1 MYSSGRG
8 SSAHGSPFAS
18 GAASG
23 MASNATLPGGSMRS
37 QGPGPSFAGSG
48 HLRSLSG
55 LPSDGEESPEAMAHW
70 QTMVDSGWITDQ
82 VQVHIS
88 KLLDLPR
95 EFRDGRPLRYNL
107 LASDEEKVLGKLE
120 KLGGKAPAQEKKETF
135 SLSEEGM
142 LRLATRS
149 VGILIE
155 LQYEDGRRIARCSL
169 SRMDPRSAK
178 PNTYSCWE
186 NEGSDVPIC
195 GVELTIFEGAQE
207 LEKTTLPE
215 RAAPTSS
222 PRGPPPDFPPG
233 AGQSQSQPSKE
244 PTSQDI
250 SFDPPPL
257 ARSGVPP
264 PPPLPTPGMPALGR
278 EVAVKVSRLL
288 DVPSRPQKNYV
299 VRVLDPLGQ
308 LAATPEVPS
317 EAGGAAVSTVHLGP
331 EGDLALRTE
340 SPLLTVRVEFS
351 DGLLIGSCQIYRPD
365 PRSEK
370 MSQYLLTDAAGGSA
384 DCGVELQVLEA
395 VKASRHMGGNLPAG
409 SRVVGR
415 LQLRVLG
422 AFNLQLRDRNVLPAV
437 FVQASV
443 GKTMQKTLIAE
454 GSLSP
459 VWPSSN
465 EFTFP
470 VGAEDGEL
478 EIKVMNSSV
487 PANQVLGSLGLAL
500 WNVPPA
506 QWLQRREKLVGGAGE
521 LEYAFFFQPA
531 KVSTEVPQPGTA
543 PKAMPEAPPAPPS
556 GLAGPTAGSY
566 GGPAL
571 IAPLHFGPQIPFGEP
586 PPGSMVAGD
595 LVLPPLT
602 AGWEAFKPV
611 PRAPQALRSLPAP
624 PTKEEPRMEEHQAL
638 FPDMFHYEKDEHE
651 AEELWLKP
659 PEHDKADELLGADR
673 DFEVLASTAEKWR
686 APVLTP
692 VQLDVFHD
700 KVFPDMDVSLVLPQQ
715 AKKELMPAREVKTR
729 RKERRDRGLPEIP
742 VDGWDNAQSKQTRQP
757 LALRQLKDQERK
769 QTPPPQAGL
778 QEPKTKWI
786 SPILEARSK
795 RRRAKLKVERELV
808 RPEQALDIEQQL
820 QSPEMICLDPALQ
833 PQQYKAQVVSHLE
846 PEDEERRVWVR
857 RPGSDPTVMEV
868 PKDDQQWLEPFQ
880 TSEETAESTA
890 GRSSFQLGISSL
902 RGKRGSTD
910 PLPCQDCLS
919 LTRYDEDIL
928 YVLCDGHGPFGHLVA
943 FRVAQSLPWFL
954 EQLLAA
960 GHRPEEALVHAF
972 PKVAEDVAQFG
983 KAKYIDISSSGAS
996 CSVAFRHGDEVK
1008 VAWLGDTRVLV
1019 ATVTET
1025 SRRVDLVT
1033 PAHTT
1038 EDVKELQRARNSG
1051 AKLVQVPP
1059 NSGHVRLFVPGERYP
1074 GLFVTRAFG
1083 DLAGQGLG
1091 VSSQP
1096 EIRKTSFERTPGL
1109 VLLGSGGFWEMLDD
1123 ARPGEEA
1130 LQLLTA
1136 CRLKECGPS
1145 FAAGKL
1151 AAEARS
1157 RWQQTAE
1164 DCSDDVSCI
1173 LLHWIP
1179 GQGGSRGT
1187 APTAPRPMPQEDS
1200 ALAPDTS
1207 LCPKEFDR
1215 QLLSTVEASSGSSG
1229 AWLRSPLSDHR
1240 ISLKRLDAAGLAEAL
1255 PSFQAGRAQA
1265 CFCSRRGVEPSKDC
1279 FSITQRAGRTLY
1291 LVCNGFGPAG
1301 HLVSFRVAQSLP
1313 KFLFEASTEE
1323 VPEQLVALAFHAA
1336 AAELSQFAGAAH
1348 CDLSQSGASVAAL
1361 LQQGD
1366 SVHLAWLGESRVLVA
1381 TIAGQ
1386 FSRVDLLSPTHLQPD
1401 GLQLSRAFGHSA
1413 SNSTRPDLAKTSFD
1427 STPGLVLLGSG
1438 SLFESMSGEDA
1449 VEVLQ
1454 ETPLTA
1460 AVAGTAL
1467 KKLCDKWQQ
1476 TWDGKKSLL
1485 CFLLIWPGE
1494 ETRAE
1499 SPKSLSPMSPSRS
1512 AQAALLAGK
1521 ARYLQAKPESG
1532 AVGQACPEAPTPPQP
1547 ASPKAEPYHC
1557 PNCGTLNPATARF
1570 CKNCG
1575 HKRPE
1580 ATSLTTPAP
1589 AGVPT
1594 AAAKPPTDSPSSR
1607 APEPS
1612 RSAGI
1617 GIGRQSEAISG
1628 PRIPSP
1634 PFAPAVPAPSLAAV
1648 ASKRLDAAQRYALA
1662 AGGIRTPQFAPVRP
1676 NQGLKNG

>member
-1 MYSSGRG
+1 
-8 SSAHGSPFAS
+8 
-18 GAASG
+18 
-23 MASNATLPGGSMRS
+23 MASNVTLPGGSMRS

-222 PRGPPPDFPPG
+222 PRGPPADFPPG

-308 LAATPEVPS
+308 LAATPEMPS

-409 SRVVGR
+409 SRVVEPPACPFATILLGWAWMGCSSSSGLAPAKPVKPVTGLRKHAGVHDLRRCHRGGVQLQNQTTEDLQVRFAEPNLLGGSLQVLDLPAGESLTFDPGESWNFDFHLSVNEKLRAHVVRGGSYSVKRSDSTWSLETLSLPKRQGSERLSNLKGLSFSFSASGWLVIYQLGVAECLQNHGIAKNPYVRVSGASGGALAACIMMYGADPRKPLEVLLQSAQILHARPEKAFLLRKFVLKAMQEILQDGSFQHPVFESRRLEIGVSSTQNKGPGR
-415 LQLRVLG
+415 FINMMLNGREHRLKNFSSTADVAVALLASSTCGISGLPFTFHDEEGEERQVADGAFKNFLPTLDENSITVKPFCAGVDVLKLTGQRADIGPSEFVPGSFGVFPPPPTLLQHLYELGYRDTETWLQLHLEER
-422 AFNLQLRDRNVLPAV
+422 LRDVAKTAEAEADLPPVAFSCENEGMLWHKEVLQRVPVKWADMLNSRNFLADKTPQIRRQGMLELADLSFVGFDGQTAEAAPWEVTGVRRWMVLTELDMRWQESEKENADLSHDEDQQRVEWMIQELQVPSVSAGSKQGSQEAFLRRLTCGRV
-437 FVQASV
+437 HLSWISDAYIDEHCRRCSVDTPERHFVVSTVNYSLTLRAASHEDAIAWTTALQAS
-443 GKTMQKTLIAE
+443 KTGE
-454 GSLSP
+454 VSL
-459 VWPSSN
+459 VAL
-465 EFTFP
+465 FTFP

-478 EIKVMNSSV
+478 ELKVMNSSV

-506 QWLQRREKLVGGAGE
+506 QWLQRREKLVGGPGE

-673 DFEVLASTAEKWR
+673 DFEVFPRKAEKWR

-769 QTPPPQAGL
+769 QTPPPQGGQ

-808 RPEQALDIEQQL
+808 RPEQALDIDQQL
-820 QSPEMICLDPALQ
+820 QSPEMLCLDPALQ

-857 RPGSDPTVMEV
+857 RPGSDPTVMEALHRN
-868 PKDDQQWLEPFQ
+868 K
-880 TSEETAESTA
+880 TTN
-890 GRSSFQLGISSL
+890 
-902 RGKRGSTD
+902 
-910 PLPCQDCLS
+910 PCN
-919 LTRYDEDIL
+919 
-928 YVLCDGHGPFGHLVA
+928 PVA
-943 FRVAQSLPWFL
+943 
-954 EQLLAA
+954 
-960 GHRPEEALVHAF
+960 
-972 PKVAEDVAQFG
+972 D
-983 KAKYIDISSSGAS
+983 
-996 CSVAFRHGDEVK
+996 
-1008 VAWLGDTRVLV
+1008 
-1019 ATVTET
+1019 
-1025 SRRVDLVT
+1025 
-1033 PAHTT
+1033 
-1038 EDVKELQRARNSG
+1038 
-1051 AKLVQVPP
+1051 
-1059 NSGHVRLFVPGERYP
+1059 
-1074 GLFVTRAFG
+1074 
-1083 DLAGQGLG
+1083 
-1091 VSSQP
+1091 
-1096 EIRKTSFERTPGL
+1096 
-1109 VLLGSGGFWEMLDD
+1109 
-1123 ARPGEEA
+1123 
-1130 LQLLTA
+1130 
-1136 CRLKECGPS
+1136 
-1145 FAAGKL
+1145 
-1151 AAEARS
+1151 
-1157 RWQQTAE
+1157 
-1164 DCSDDVSCI
+1164 
-1173 LLHWIP
+1173 
-1179 GQGGSRGT
+1179 
-1187 APTAPRPMPQEDS
+1187 
-1200 ALAPDTS
+1200 
-1207 LCPKEFDR
+1207 
-1215 QLLSTVEASSGSSG
+1215 
-1229 AWLRSPLSDHR
+1229 
-1240 ISLKRLDAAGLAEAL
+1240 
-1255 PSFQAGRAQA
+1255 
-1265 CFCSRRGVEPSKDC
+1265 
-1279 FSITQRAGRTLY
+1279 
-1291 LVCNGFGPAG
+1291 
-1301 HLVSFRVAQSLP
+1301 
-1313 KFLFEASTEE
+1313 
-1323 VPEQLVALAFHAA
+1323 
-1336 AAELSQFAGAAH
+1336 
-1348 CDLSQSGASVAAL
+1348 
-1361 LQQGD
+1361 
-1366 SVHLAWLGESRVLVA
+1366 
-1381 TIAGQ
+1381 
-1386 FSRVDLLSPTHLQPD
+1386 
-1401 GLQLSRAFGHSA
+1401 
-1413 SNSTRPDLAKTSFD
+1413 
-1427 STPGLVLLGSG
+1427 
-1438 SLFESMSGEDA
+1438 
-1449 VEVLQ
+1449 
-1454 ETPLTA
+1454 
-1460 AVAGTAL
+1460 
-1467 KKLCDKWQQ
+1467 
-1476 TWDGKKSLL
+1476 
-1485 CFLLIWPGE
+1485 
-1494 ETRAE
+1494 
-1499 SPKSLSPMSPSRS
+1499 SLS
-1512 AQAALLAGK
+1512 
-1521 ARYLQAKPESG
+1521 
-1532 AVGQACPEAPTPPQP
+1532 C
-1547 ASPKAEPYHC
+1547 
-1557 PNCGTLNPATARF
+1557 
-1570 CKNCG
+1570 CK
-1575 HKRPE
+1575 H
-1580 ATSLTTPAP
+1580 
-1589 AGVPT
+1589 
-1594 AAAKPPTDSPSSR
+1594 
-1607 APEPS
+1607 
-1612 RSAGI
+1612 
-1617 GIGRQSEAISG
+1617 
-1628 PRIPSP
+1628 
-1634 PFAPAVPAPSLAAV
+1634 
-1648 ASKRLDAAQRYALA
+1648 
-1662 AGGIRTPQFAPVRP
+1662 
-1676 NQGLKNG
+1676 

>member
-1 MYSSGRG
+1 
-8 SSAHGSPFAS
+8 
-18 GAASG
+18 
-23 MASNATLPGGSMRS
+23 
-37 QGPGPSFAGSG
+37 
-48 HLRSLSG
+48 
-55 LPSDGEESPEAMAHW
+55 MAHW
-70 QTMVDSGWITDQ
+70 QTMVESGWITDQ

-95 EFRDGRPLRYNL
+95 EFRNGRPLRYTL
-107 LASDEEKVLGKLE
+107 LASDEEKILGKLE

-135 SLSEEGM
+135 SLSEEEGM
-142 LRLATRS
+142 LRLSTRG

-186 NEGSDVPIC
+186 NEASDMPTC

-207 LEKTTLPE
+207 LEKTSLPE
-215 RAAPTSS
+215 AASSS
-222 PRGPPPDFPPG
+222 PRGPPADFPPG
-233 AGQSQSQPSKE
+233 AGQSQSQARTEPRPS
-244 PTSQDI
+244 SQQDI

-264 PPPLPTPGMPALGR
+264 PPPLPTPGTPALGR

-299 VRVLDPLGQ
+299 VRVLDQLGQ
-308 LAATPEVPS
+308 LAATPEVRS
-317 EAGGAAVSTVHLGP
+317 ESAAASAISTVHLGP

-340 SPLLTVRVEFS
+340 SPLLTLRVEFS

-395 VKASRHMGGNLPAG
+395 VKASRHMGGNLAAG

-478 EIKVMNSSV
+478 ELKVMNSSV

-500 WNVPPA
+500 WNVPAA
-506 QWLQRREKLVGGAGE
+506 QWLQRREKLVGGPGE

-543 PKAMPEAPPAPPS
+543 PKAMPEAPPAPPAA
-556 GLAGPTAGSY
+556 LAGPTGGSY
-566 GGPAL
+566 GGPQL

-602 AGWEAFKPV
+602 AGWEAFKPG

-638 FPDMFHYEKDEHE
+638 FPDMFRYEKDEHE

-692 VQLDVFHD
+692 LQLDVFHD
-700 KVFPDMDVSLVLPQQ
+700 KVFPDMDVGLVLPQQ
-715 AKKELMPAREVKTR
+715 EAKKELPERAREVKTR

-742 VDGWDNAQSKQTRQP
+742 VDGWLDNAQTKQTRQP
-757 LALRQLKDQERK
+757 LRQLKDQETK
-769 QTPPPQAGL
+769 QTPPPQAGV
-778 QEPKTKWI
+778 QEPKTKSI

-808 RPEQALDIEQQL
+808 RPEQALDIDQQL

-846 PEDEERRVWVR
+846 PSEERRVWVR

-880 TSEETAESTA
+880 TAVPGEGMAESAA
-890 GRSSFQLGISSL
+890 GSSSSSRSFQLGISSL
-902 RGKRGSTD
+902 PGKRGSTD

-960 GHRPEEALVHAF
+960 GHRSEEALVHAF
-972 PKVAEDVAQFG
+972 PKVAEDVAEFA

-1083 DLAGQGLG
+1083 DVAGQGLG
-1091 VSSQP
+1091 LSSQP
-1096 EIRKTSFERTPGL
+1096 EIRKTSFERTPGVL
-1109 VLLGSGGFWEMLDD
+1109 LLGSGGFWEMLDD

-1130 LQLLTA
+1130 LQLLTS

-1157 RWQQTAE
+1157 RWQQAAE

-1173 LLHWIP
+1173 LLHWMP
-1179 GQGGSRGT
+1179 DAPAQGGSRDGRGGL
-1187 APTAPRPMPQEDS
+1187 PTAPSRPMPQEDL
-1200 ALAPDTS
+1200 ALTPDTS

-1215 QLLSTVEASSGSSG
+1215 QLVSVQASSGSSG
-1229 AWLRSPLSDHR
+1229 AWLREPISDNR
-1240 ISLKRLDAAGLAEAL
+1240 ISLKRLDAAGLAQAL
-1255 PSFQAGRAQA
+1255 PTFQGGKRAQA

-1279 FSITQRAGRTLY
+1279 FSITQRAGRALY

-1301 HLVSFRVAQSLP
+1301 HMVSFRVAQSIP
-1313 KFLFEASTEE
+1313 KFLFEATEE
-1323 VPEQLVALAFHAA
+1323 VPEQLVARAFHAA
-1336 AAELSQFAGAAH
+1336 AAELSRFAAAH
-1348 CDLSQSGASVAAL
+1348 GDCDLSQSGASVAAL
-1361 LQQGD
+1361 LRQDD

-1401 GLQLSRAFGHSA
+1401 GLELSRAFGHSA
-1413 SNSTRPDLAKTSFD
+1413 SKSTRPDLAKTSFD

-1438 SLFESMSGEDA
+1438 QLFESMSGEDA

-1467 KKLCDKWQQ
+1467 NRLCDKWQR

-1485 CFLLIWPGE
+1485 CFLLFWPGE
-1494 ETRAE
+1494 ETRVE
-1499 SPKSLSPMSPSRS
+1499 SPKSLSPLSPAISPSRS

-1521 ARYLQAKPESG
+1521 ARYLQAKPAQSG
-1532 AVGQACPEAPTPPQP
+1532 AVLRQACPEAPTPPQP
-1547 ASPKAEPYHC
+1547 ASPKAEPYYC

-1575 HKRPE
+1575 HKRPAE
-1580 ATSLTTPAP
+1580 ATSLAPAP
-1589 AGVPT
+1589 E
-1594 AAAKPPTDSPSSR
+1594 AKPPSEPSR
-1607 APEPS
+1607 APPDPS
-1612 RSAGI
+1612 RPFLAALGSAE
-1617 GIGRQSEAISG
+1617 SEAISG

-1634 PFAPAVPAPSLAAV
+1634 AFAPAVPAPSLAAMG
-1648 ASKRLDAAQRYALA
+1648 KRLDAAQRYALA
-1662 AGGIRTPQFAPVRP
+1662 AGSILTPQFAPVRP
-1676 NQGLKNG
+1676 N